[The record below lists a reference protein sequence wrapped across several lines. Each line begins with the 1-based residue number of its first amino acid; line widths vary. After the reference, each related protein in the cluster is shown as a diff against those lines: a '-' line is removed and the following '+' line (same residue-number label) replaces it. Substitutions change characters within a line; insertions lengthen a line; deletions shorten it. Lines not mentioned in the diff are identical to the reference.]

1 MSMIDADENGPS
13 IMKKFTN
20 EAISD
25 IVTMFGNYVNLYGLA
40 RHYKAEN
47 ERLEEELANAGE
59 LCVEEHTEG
68 CEYCEVDSGLTSYG
82 CGKSIHVGGAAE
94 SAQIRFYRDVRR
106 WFLHI
111 ETEEGG
117 STEIEMRHCPFCG
130 RTLP

>member
-1 MSMIDADENGPS
+1 MEVKRDDAPTIITKHAQEAMSNI
-13 IMKKFTN
+13 
-20 EAISD
+20 
-25 IVTMFGNYVNLYGLA
+25 TMMLSSYALTYGLME
-40 RHYKAEN
+40 HYKAEN

-94 SAQIRFYRDVRR
+94 SAQIRFYRDIRR

-117 STEIEMRHCPFCG
+117 STEIEMRYCPFCG